1 MIPRTD
7 GHALPAGPSALSH
20 QNVGV
25 FVRWA
30 FCLLAGVHFAS
41 QGTAR
46 ADCTTPSFG
55 TTTSF
60 PVGDKPR
67 ALTSADFNH
76 DGRMDLAVA
85 NFESNNVSILLGDG
99 QGAFESQTTL
109 GAGDSPTD
117 IIAGDVNL
125 DGDLDLAVCNF
136 ISDDVSI
143 FLGNGSGGFSAGTP
157 FPTGNQPTAAALGDY
172 NRDGKPDLAVVR
184 LSGRTISILN
194 GDGAGSFAAPAAV
207 SLTDA
212 VGVRSISAAD
222 FNRDGKLDL
231 AVAAA
236 VAGNQGAIVILL
248 GKGDGGFELGSING
262 VNVELLEDSIFADV
276 NLDGKPDVV
285 AGNTNSGGLTV
296 LLGNGVNDLGT
307 PKNLLGGRRVSS
319 AQVADFNL
327 DGKPDLSVGLG
338 NSSEA
343 SVLLGDGTGNFP
355 THTEFNIGGSA
366 AGPFGIVATD
376 FNRDG
381 RPDFATSNETFDE
394 VAVRLNTCGD
404 AEVVIVPSFVPR
416 DKVALKVTD
425 GVAKNVAKLFSDVL
439 SCRKKAAG
447 KLSKGKEFDEAGC
460 AAAAIDKFDRANAKL
475 FSKNA
480 AAACVTENVESIRQ
494 QVLQLLDQLKPEIY
508 CEGDEQFP

>member
-1 MIPRTD
+1 LHDT
-7 GHALPAGPSALSH
+7 
-20 QNVGV
+20 
-25 FVRWA
+25 
-30 FCLLAGVHFAS
+30 
-41 QGTAR
+41 
-46 ADCTTPSFG
+46 SFG
-55 TTTSF
+55 ATTSF
-60 PVGDKPR
+60 PVGDNPR

-85 NFESNNVSILLGDG
+85 NSGSDNVSVLLGDG
-99 QGAFESQTTL
+99 LGNFESTTPL
-109 GAGDSPTD
+109 AGGDSPTD

-136 ISDDVSI
+136 VSDDVSI

-184 LSGRTISILN
+184 LNGRTISILN
-194 GDGAGSFAAPAAV
+194 GDGTGSFAAPATL
-207 SLTDA
+207 SLTD
-212 VGVRSISAAD
+212 GFGGRSISAAD

-307 PKNLLGGRRVSS
+307 PKNLLDGRRVSS

-327 DGKPDLSVGLG
+327 DGKPDLSVSLR
-338 NSSEA
+338 NESA
-343 SVLLGDGTGNFP
+343 TSVLLGDGIGNFP
-355 THTEFNIGGSA
+355 TNTEFNIGGPT
-366 AGPFGIVATD
+366 AGPIGIVAAD

-394 VAVRLNTCGD
+394 GCGP
-404 AEVVIVPSFVPR
+404 AEHLR
-416 DKVALKVTD
+416 
-425 GVAKNVAKLFSDVL
+425 
-439 SCRKKAAG
+439 R
-447 KLSKGKEFDEAGC
+447 
-460 AAAAIDKFDRANAKL
+460 R
-475 FSKNA
+475 
-480 AAACVTENVESIRQ
+480 
-494 QVLQLLDQLKPEIY
+494 
-508 CEGDEQFP
+508 